1 MKKIFCLMMAVGL
14 IAPLTLRAQDAATEE
29 RLSKMSGYIEELQKA
44 DVQRQKDLMEL
55 KKQIEE
61 LRQGQ
66 GKVNKDYATQDDL
79 KALTEK
85 LQEVDKKRID
95 DNEKILKEIQKIVK
109 LSVASSAGSASTARP
124 VVNDTPTTSSGAE
137 KGFEYSIAPGDTL
150 STIVQAYKEK
160 NIKVTVDSILKANPT
175 LKPNNMKVGQKIF
188 IPAPQ

>member
-1 MKKIFCLMMAVGL
+1 MMAVGL
-14 IAPLTLRAQDAATEE
+14 IAPLTSRAQDAATEE
-29 RLSKMSGYIEELQKA
+29 RLSKLSGYIEELQKA

-79 KALTEK
+79 KQLADK

-109 LSVASSAGSASTARP
+109 LSAAGAANAARP

-150 STIVQAYKEK
+150 STIIQAYKEK
-160 NIKVTVDSILKANPT
+160 NIKVTLDSILKANPT

-188 IPAPQ
+188 IPAPTP